1 MQITP
6 IPCLTDNYAYIIND
20 NNSKI
25 LGVVDPSEAEPI
37 ISFLKKKNLKLNY
50 ILNTHH
56 HFDHI
61 GGNIELKKIYNAK
74 IIGFEGDK
82 HRIPGIDITLKNNEK
97 WNFGNST
104 IKIIHIPGHTLG
116 HICFFFEKEK
126 IAFTGDTLFSLGC
139 GRIFEGT
146 YEQMFHALKKITKLP
161 TNTNIYCGHEYTLS
175 NLKFALEADDSN
187 KELIEEFKK
196 VENKINSNIPSLP
209 TTLDKELKVNP
220 FLRCDN
226 INIQNKIIEKFKVSN
241 SELEVFTALRK
252 WKDNF

>member
-1 MQITP
+1 MLSVEP
-6 IPCLTDNYAYIIND
+6 IKAFTDNYIWLVSTNEGSIVIDPGESKNIQKLID
-20 NNSKI
+20 NKTIDLKGI
-25 LGVVDPSEAEPI
+25 LI
-37 ISFLKKKNLKLNY
+37 
-50 ILNTHH
+50 THH
-56 HFDHI
+56 HYDHTN
-61 GGNIELKKIYNAK
+61 GLSELVKKNELEVYGPVNNIDGINHRLNDKDKIS
-74 IIGFEGDK
+74 IIG
-82 HRIPGIDITLKNNEK
+82 ID
-97 WNFGNST
+97 FDVMS
-104 IKIIHIPGHTLG
+104 IPGHTLD
-116 HICFFFEKEK
+116 HIGFYSANANNPILFC
-126 IAFTGDTLFSLGC
+126 GDTLFAGGC
-139 GRIFEGT
+139 GKIFEGT

-175 NLKFALEADDSN
+175 NLKFALEADHTN

-241 SELEVFTALRK
+241 NELEVFTALRK

>member
-1 MQITP
+1 MLSVEP
-6 IPCLTDNYAYIIND
+6 IKAFTDNYIWLVSTNEGSIVIDPGESKNIQKLID
-20 NNSKI
+20 NNTIDLKGI
-25 LGVVDPSEAEPI
+25 LI
-37 ISFLKKKNLKLNY
+37 
-50 ILNTHH
+50 THH
-56 HFDHI
+56 HYDHTN
-61 GGNIELKKIYNAK
+61 GLSELVKKNELEVYGPVNNIDGINHRLNDKDKIS
-74 IIGFEGDK
+74 IIG
-82 HRIPGIDITLKNNEK
+82 IDFDVI
-97 WNFGNST
+97 S
-104 IKIIHIPGHTLG
+104 IPGHTLD
-116 HICFFFEKEK
+116 HIGFYSANADNPILFC
-126 IAFTGDTLFSLGC
+126 GDTLFAGGC
-139 GRIFEGT
+139 GKIFEGT

-161 TNTNIYCGHEYTLS
+161 TNPNIYCGHEYTLS
-175 NLKFALEADDSN
+175 NLKFALEADDTN

>member
-1 MQITP
+1 MLIVEP
-6 IPCLTDNYAYIIND
+6 IKAFTDNYIWLVSTNEGSIVIDPGESENIQKLID
-20 NNSKI
+20 NKTIDLKGI
-25 LGVVDPSEAEPI
+25 LI
-37 ISFLKKKNLKLNY
+37 
-50 ILNTHH
+50 THH
-56 HFDHI
+56 HYDHTN
-61 GGNIELKKIYNAK
+61 GLSELVKKNELEVYGPVNNIDGINHRLNDKDKIS
-74 IIGFEGDK
+74 IIG
-82 HRIPGIDITLKNNEK
+82 IDFDVI
-97 WNFGNST
+97 S
-104 IKIIHIPGHTLG
+104 IPGHTLD
-116 HICFFFEKEK
+116 HIGFYSDNANNPILFC
-126 IAFTGDTLFSLGC
+126 GDTLFAGGC

-175 NLKFALEADDSN
+175 NLKFALEADDTN

-196 VENKINSNIPSLP
+196 VENKINSNVTSLP

-241 SELEVFTALRK
+241 NELEVFTALRK

>member
-1 MQITP
+1 MLSVEP
-6 IPCLTDNYAYIIND
+6 IKAFTDNYIWLVSTNEGSIVIDPGESKNIQKLID
-20 NNSKI
+20 NNTIDLKGI
-25 LGVVDPSEAEPI
+25 LI
-37 ISFLKKKNLKLNY
+37 
-50 ILNTHH
+50 THH
-56 HFDHI
+56 HYDHTNGLSELVKI
-61 GGNIELKKIYNAK
+61 NELEVYGPVNNIDGINHRLNDKDKIS
-74 IIGFEGDK
+74 IIG
-82 HRIPGIDITLKNNEK
+82 IDFDVI
-97 WNFGNST
+97 S
-104 IKIIHIPGHTLG
+104 IPGHTLD
-116 HICFFFEKEK
+116 HIGFYSANANNPILFC
-126 IAFTGDTLFSLGC
+126 GDTLFAGGC

-175 NLKFALEADDSN
+175 NLKFALEADDTN

-196 VENKINSNIPSLP
+196 VKNKINSNIPTLP

-241 SELEVFTALRK
+241 NELEVFTALRK